1 MKNAGKPKLNIY
13 LSCLFAICLAV
24 GLVFAVHLPV
34 YANPGGGGSGTHAD
48 PFLISTAAQMATFRN
63 NVNANISYQGQHIK
77 LTNNIALS
85 GAWTPIGTSSS
96 SFQGTFDGA
105 GYDISGLSLSGART
119 NTGLFGVIG
128 TNGTVQNL
136 TVRGAITTGGQNVGG
151 IAGTNNGIISN
162 CHSAVNINGTEIHD
176 FVGGIVGV
184 NANSVINCYYSGN
197 IDVRGHFVGGIV
209 GRASHTV
216 MHCYVSGYV
225 RGFGIVGGIIGDVMT
240 PNITRNVLLGQFVEA
255 TANSSA
261 NRIAGGMNGS
271 FTGIENRARNDAIKR
286 INNGN
291 WWYGD
296 HNTWYDG
303 IDVIAGSTANSS
315 VFWQWNSNVWTIPS
329 GNLTLTNL
337 PTFRAFHTVTYN
349 GNGNTSGAVIP
360 ALRYANLTTVTVA
373 GATTSAGT
381 LTRTGYSFNGWNT
394 SAAGT
399 GVNRNAGDTFNA
411 DASVT
416 LFARWSPHTYT
427 ITLERQGGTG
437 GSASV
442 TATFD
447 SKTLTGWTA
456 PTRAGYT
463 FQGYFTAATGGNR
476 VISSVGSLESNV
488 SGYTDAAGNWIRT
501 SAPTLH
507 AQWSQIVNLNRN
519 GGEGGVTSLGMRSN
533 SSTVTGWLSAPTR
546 TGYTFDGYWTA
557 ATGGSRVL
565 STSGV
570 LQANVTDYTNAS
582 SHWIWSGAA
591 APTLHAQW
599 IPHDFTVTFDKN
611 GGEGGSANTIAT
623 IGLPMPN
630 IALPERAGY
639 RFIGYYSEPVGGTR
653 YYNADG
659 SSTRNWDLASDT
671 TLYARWSLRLITII
685 ENETQNF
692 SVEKSEINS
701 LFENLTENPANG
713 VTQAEIESG
722 EDIILTLTVREKTQV
737 EADGANEIIVEAN
750 GRMLQFFGIT
760 MEKDVGGVVTPLR
773 ELNVPVKVVIDLSPE
788 LSGRTG
794 YSVYRYHGNEVQLIG
809 MNSTDG
815 EFFMISRGTGTGNVD
830 QIIINTKRFST
841 YAVVEH
847 IMALEINEP
856 ESFDVQARIIE
867 DKNLV
872 YRIDIAWGA
881 MRFEYI
887 LSEDGESGEWDVRG
901 FDGVNNEI
909 KVTNRSNANVT
920 VSFEITENVF
930 EGDGDD
936 ETVVMII
943 VDEDDDEATDMEL
956 TRVVSSNDTAILDEV
971 NVFLILEGD
980 PSYDWIENNTFD
992 IFTKVGIITVTI
1004 KPDE

>member
-1 MKNAGKPKLNIY
+1 MRNARKPKLNIY

-24 GLVFAVHLPV
+24 GLVFAVCLPV
-34 YANPGGGGSGTHAD
+34 YADPGGGGSGTHAD
-48 PFLISTAAQMATFRN
+48 PFRISSAAQMATFRS
-63 NVNANISYQGQHIK
+63 NVNAGTTYNGQHIK
-77 LTNNIALS
+77 LTTNIALS
-85 GAWTPIGTSSS
+85 GAWTPIGTSTA

-105 GYDISGLSLSGART
+105 GYEISGLNLSGART

-128 TNGTVQNL
+128 TSGTVQNL
-136 TVRGAITTGGQNVGG
+136 TVRGTITTGGQNVGS

-162 CHSAVNINGTEIHD
+162 CHSAVNISGSEIHD
-176 FVGGIVGV
+176 FVGGITGV
-184 NANSVINCYYSGN
+184 NANTVMNCYYSGN
-197 IDVRGHFVGGIV
+197 LDVRGHFVGGIA

-240 PNITRNVLLGQFVEA
+240 PNITRNVFLGQFVEA

-303 IDVIAGSTANSS
+303 IDVIAGITTNSS

-329 GNLTLTNL
+329 GTLTLTNL
-337 PTFRAFHTVTYN
+337 PTFRAYNTVTYN
-349 GNGNTSGAVIP
+349 GNGNTGGSVIP

-381 LTRTGYSFNGWNT
+381 LTRTGYTFNGWNT
-394 SAAGT
+394 QAAGT
-399 GVNRNAGDTFNA
+399 GVNRNAGDMFNV

-416 LFARWSPHTYT
+416 LFARWTPNTYT
-427 ITLERQGGTG
+427 ITLNRQGSTTG
-437 GSASV
+437 ATSV

-476 VISSVGSLESNV
+476 VISSVGTLESNV
-488 SGYTDAAGNWIRT
+488 TDYTDANGNWIRT
-501 SAPTLH
+501 S
-507 AQWSQIVNLNRN
+507 
-519 GGEGGVTSLGMRSN
+519 
-533 SSTVTGWLSAPTR
+533 
-546 TGYTFDGYWTA
+546 
-557 ATGGSRVL
+557 
-565 STSGV
+565 
-570 LQANVTDYTNAS
+570 
-582 SHWIWSGAA
+582 

-611 GGEGGSANTIAT
+611 GGAGGSNNTTAT
-623 IGLPMPN
+623 ISLPMPN
-630 IALPERAGY
+630 ITLPERAGY
-639 RFIGYYSEPVGGTR
+639 RFIGYYSEPTGGTR

-659 SSTRNWDLASDT
+659 SSARNWDLASDT

-737 EADGANEIIVEAN
+737 EADGADEIIVEAQ

-760 MEKDVGGVVTPLR
+760 MDKDVGGVITPLR
-773 ELNVPVKVVIDLSPE
+773 ELNVPVQVVIDLSPE

-809 MNSTDG
+809 MNSIDG
-815 EFFMISRGTGTGNVD
+815 EFFAISRGTSGTGTD

-867 DKNLV
+867 DKSVV
-872 YRIDIAWGA
+872 YRIDITWGA
-881 MRFEYI
+881 MRFEYV
-887 LSEDGESGEWDVRG
+887 LSEDGESGEWDAQG

-909 KVTNRSNANVT
+909 KVTNRSNAGVT
-920 VSFEITENVF
+920 VSFEVTENVF
-930 EGDGDD
+930 EGDGGE
-936 ETVVMII
+936 ETVVMIV
-943 VDEDDDEATDMEL
+943 VDENDDEATDMEL
-956 TRVVSSNDTAILDEV
+956 TRVVGSNDTAILDDV
-971 NVFLILEGD
+971 SVFLLLEGD
-980 PSYDWIENNTFD
+980 PPDDWIDLMQANSENFA
-992 IFTKVGIITVTI
+992 KVGIITITI
-1004 KPDE
+1004 EPIEK